1 MAIGP
6 GGLAGATANARIR
19 PDERFVFASSGLIRM
34 KTPTMNLR
42 RDARDRN
49 GKSAIAPVEMPG
61 LDNHLCFA
69 LYAASNHMTRLF
81 VPFLNKLGV
90 TYPQYLVLVVLWE
103 RGAQGVGEMALALQM
118 DLGTLSPMLKRL
130 EAKGLVTR
138 RRQAKDERR
147 VLVDLTPK
155 GVSLRKR
162 TEQMLGEFYCFLNMP
177 LDELFD
183 LKDQLHHFVSSAGP
197 KEVKET
203 KGGPKDTKAVP
214 VKLSEPVS

>member
-1 MAIGP
+1 VAGP
-6 GGLAGATANARIR
+6 NWPGRLGWRDVNEWLVLASGGLTEKVQTMNARH
-19 PDERFVFASSGLIRM
+19 
-34 KTPTMNLR
+34 
-42 RDARDRN
+42 DARTRSGD
-49 GKSAIAPVEMPG
+49 SAIAPVEMPG

-81 VPFLNKLGV
+81 VPFLKKLGV

-103 RGAQGVGEMALALQM
+103 RGAQGVGELASALQM

-138 RRQAKDERR
+138 RRQAEDERR

-155 GVSLRKR
+155 GRSLRKQ

-183 LKDQLHHFVSSAGP
+183 LKDRLHHFVSSAGP
-197 KEVKET
+197 KRIKT
-203 KGGPKDTKAVP
+203 T
-214 VKLSEPVS
+214 EPAF

>member
-1 MAIGP
+1 M
-6 GGLAGATANARIR
+6 NAR
-19 PDERFVFASSGLIRM
+19 G
-34 KTPTMNLR
+34 
-42 RDARDRN
+42 DARNRN
-49 GKSAIAPVEMPG
+49 GRSAIAPVEMPG

-81 VPFLNKLGV
+81 VPFLKKLGV

-103 RGAQGVGEMALALQM
+103 RGARGVGDLATALQM
-118 DLGTLSPMLKRL
+118 DLGSLSPMLKRL

-138 RRQAKDERR
+138 RRQPNDERR

-155 GVSLRKR
+155 GVSLRQR

-183 LKDQLHHFVSSAGP
+183 LKDRLRHFVNSAGP
-197 KEVKET
+197 KET
-203 KGGPKDTKAVP
+203 ATPPA
-214 VKLSEPVS
+214 KLPEPAF